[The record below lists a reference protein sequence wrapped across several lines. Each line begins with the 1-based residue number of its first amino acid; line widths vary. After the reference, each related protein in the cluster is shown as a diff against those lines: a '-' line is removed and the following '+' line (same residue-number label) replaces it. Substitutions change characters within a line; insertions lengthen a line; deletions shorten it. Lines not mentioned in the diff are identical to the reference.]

1 MLGLQIEESGN
12 NLDYLISTLN
22 EPSNIDFEEEY
33 TRFEKDITSLW
44 DTKSAYNQN
53 PLMYCIFEAEKS
65 VDSVE
70 TLKDEDQETKL
81 RFNRYGLDAIFLG
94 RILQELSE
102 TPIIRPSGDRVDR
115 TLGEVYAHDLLFSD
129 DYWDTYYELDIAA
142 TLSSAGI
149 PTQLVDE
156 GEQSGPDIRIIY
168 EGQEIWIECK
178 RKRKYTEKER
188 GWRGVETE
196 LDRQIWNHDD
206 LCCRSFAIEIKCDE
220 PLKAEFTPSLAD
232 TVVRMVNNRI
242 FDEEETFGD
251 TSIRFRMHDLSHR
264 DTELEVWDMAFTKVN
279 YEFQRENPSEKIP
292 NPQPDES
299 YKFDLRDGGYY
310 KLGFKTAE
318 DGEEYQVNHIVDL
331 DVPWDVDFH
340 EKLENTIQ
348 TGRDRVSGFSPS
360 VLMIDIPPRWAEV
373 MKTKPAEN
381 PDGEIVSQ
389 AKRMEGICYK
399 EFNDSDSLNA
409 ISVNTRLWNMMGAVQ
424 GLFEG
429 ESRNIVQRQDV
440 RTYANTSPE
449 SPLPE
454 NFMRWVL

>member
-1 MLGLQIEESGN
+1 MLDIQIEKSGN
-12 NLDYLISTLN
+12 NLEYLVSTLS
-22 EPSNIDFEEEY
+22 EPSDIDFEEEY
-33 TRFEKDITSLW
+33 TRFKEEITSLW

-53 PLMYCIFEAEKS
+53 PLMYCIFEAEES

-70 TLKDEDQETKL
+70 TLKHKDQESQL
-81 RFNRYGLDAIFLG
+81 RFNRHGLDAIFLG
-94 RILQELSE
+94 RILKELSE
-102 TPIIRPSGDRVDR
+102 TPIIRPSGERIDK

-129 DYWDTYYELDIAA
+129 DFWDTYYELDIAS
-142 TLSSAGI
+142 TLSTAGI

-156 GEQSGPDIRIIY
+156 GEQSGPDLRIFY

-188 GWRGVETE
+188 GWRAVETE
-196 LDRQIWNHDD
+196 VDRQIWDHDD
-206 LCCRSFAIEIKCDE
+206 LCCRNFAIEITCDE
-220 PLKAEFTPSLAD
+220 LLEPEYTPGLAE

-242 FDEEETFGD
+242 FDEKVTIGD
-251 TSIRFRMHDLSHR
+251 TSIRLRIHDLSHR
-264 DTELEVWDMAFTKVN
+264 DTESEVWDMAFTKVN
-279 YEFQRENPSEKIP
+279 YEFQRENPNEKMP
-292 NPQPDES
+292 NPQSDES
-299 YKFDLRDGGYY
+299 YKFDLRNGGYY
-310 KLGFKTAE
+310 KLGFRTAE

-331 DVPWDVDFH
+331 DVPWDIDFH
-340 EKLENTIQ
+340 KKLENTIQ

-373 MKTKPAEN
+373 MKTKAAEN

-389 AKRMEGICYK
+389 AERMEGICYK

-409 ISVNTRLWNMMGAVQ
+409 ISVNTRLWNMMSATQ

-429 ESRNIVQRQDV
+429 EARNIVQREDV

-454 NFMRWVL
+454 KFMRWVL

>member
-12 NLDYLISTLN
+12 NLKYLISTLS
-22 EPSNIDFEEEY
+22 EPSDIDFEEEH

-70 TLKDEDQETKL
+70 TLKDEAQEAQL

-102 TPIIRPSGDRVDR
+102 TPIIRPSGERVYK

-129 DYWDTYYELDIAA
+129 DFWDTYYELDIAA
-142 TLSSAGI
+142 TLSAAGI

-178 RKRKYTEKER
+178 RKRKYTKKER
-188 GWRGVETE
+188 GWRAVETE

-220 PLKAEFTPSLAD
+220 PLKAEFIPGVAD

-242 FDEEETFGD
+242 FDEEVTLGD
-251 TSIRFRMHDLSHR
+251 ASIRFRIHDLSHR
-264 DTELEVWDMAFTKVN
+264 DTESEVRDMAFTKVN
-279 YEFQRENPSEKIP
+279 YEFQREDPNEKMP

-310 KLGFKTAE
+310 KLGFRIAE

-340 EKLENTIQ
+340 KKLENTIQ

-360 VLMIDIPPRWAEV
+360 VVMIDIPPRWAEV
-373 MKTKPAEN
+373 MKTKPAKN

-389 AKRMEGICYK
+389 AERMEGICYK

-409 ISVNTRLWNMMGAVQ
+409 ISVNTRLWNLMGALS

-440 RTYANTSPE
+440 RTYANTSPG

-454 NFMRWVL
+454 NFLRWVL

>member
-1 MLGLQIEESGN
+1 MLGLRIQESAN
-12 NLDYLISTLN
+12 NLEYLISTLN
-22 EPSNIDFEEEY
+22 EPSDIDFEKEY
-33 TRFEKDITSLW
+33 TRFEEEITSLW

-53 PLMYCIFEAEKS
+53 PLIYCIFEAEKS
-65 VDSVE
+65 VDSVG
-70 TLKDEDQETKL
+70 TRKDEGQETNL
-81 RFNRYGLDAIFLG
+81 RFNRHGLDAIFLG
-94 RILQELSE
+94 RILKELSE
-102 TPIIRPSGDRVDR
+102 MPIIRPSGEQVEKS
-115 TLGEVYAHDLLFSD
+115 LGEVFAHDLLFSD
-129 DYWDTYYELDIAA
+129 DFWDTYYELDIAS
-142 TLSSAGI
+142 TLSTAGI

-156 GEQSGPDIRIIY
+156 GEQSGPDIRILY

-178 RKRKYTEKER
+178 RKRKYTERER
-188 GWRGVETE
+188 NWRAVETE
-196 LDRQIWNHDD
+196 LDRQIWSHDD
-206 LCCRSFAIEIKCDE
+206 LCCRSFTIEVKCDE
-220 PLKAEFTPSLAD
+220 PLKAEFTPTLAD
-232 TVVRMVNNRI
+232 TIVRMVNDRI
-242 FDEEETFGD
+242 FDEEVTLGD
-251 TSIRFRMHDLSHR
+251 TSILLRIHDLSHR
-264 DTELEVWDMAFTKVN
+264 DTESEVWDMAFTKVN
-279 YEFQRENPSEKIP
+279 YEFQRENPNEKIP

-310 KLGFKTAE
+310 KLGFRTAE
-318 DGEEYQVNHIVDL
+318 DGKEYQVNHIVDF

-340 EKLENTIQ
+340 KKLESTIQ

-373 MKTKPAEN
+373 MKRKPAEN
-381 PDGEIVSQ
+381 PDGEVVSQ
-389 AKRMEGICYK
+389 AERMEGICYK

-409 ISVNTRLWNMMGAVQ
+409 ISINTRLWNLMGAAQ

>member
-1 MLGLQIEESGN
+1 MLDLQIEESGN
-12 NLDYLISTLN
+12 NLDFLISTLS
-22 EPSNIDFEEEY
+22 EPSDINFKEEY
-33 TRFEKDITSLW
+33 TRFEEEIRSLW

-53 PLMYCIFEAEKS
+53 PLMYCILEAEKS
-65 VDSVE
+65 VHSVE
-70 TLKDEDQETKL
+70 TLKDEDQETQL
-81 RFNRYGLDAIFLG
+81 RFNRRGLDAIFLG
-94 RILQELSE
+94 RILQELSGA
-102 TPIIRPSGDRVDR
+102 PIIRPSGERVDK

-129 DYWDTYYELDIAA
+129 DFWDTYYELDIAS
-142 TLSSAGI
+142 TLSTAGI

-156 GEQSGPDIRIIY
+156 GEQSGPDIRIFY
-168 EGQEIWIECK
+168 EGQEIGIECK
-178 RKRKYTEKER
+178 RKRRYTEKER
-188 GWRGVETE
+188 GWRAVETE
-196 LDRQIWNHDD
+196 LDRRIWNHDD
-206 LCCRSFAIEIKCDE
+206 LCYRSFAIEIKCDK
-220 PLKAEFTPSLAD
+220 PLKAEAIPGLAD
-232 TVVRMVNNRI
+232 TVVRMANNRI
-242 FDEEETFGD
+242 FDKEVTIGD
-251 TSIRFRMHDLSHR
+251 TSIRLRIHDLSHR

-279 YEFQRENPSEKIP
+279 YKFQRENPNEKIP

-310 KLGFKTAE
+310 KLGFRTAE
-318 DGEEYQVNHIVDL
+318 DGKEYQINYIMDL
-331 DVPWDVDFH
+331 DVPWNIDFH
-340 EKLENTIQ
+340 KKLENTIQ

-373 MKTKPAEN
+373 MKTKPAKN

-389 AKRMEGICYK
+389 AERMEGICYK

-409 ISVNTRLWNMMGAVQ
+409 ISVNTRLWNMMGAIQ
-424 GLFEG
+424 GLFEV